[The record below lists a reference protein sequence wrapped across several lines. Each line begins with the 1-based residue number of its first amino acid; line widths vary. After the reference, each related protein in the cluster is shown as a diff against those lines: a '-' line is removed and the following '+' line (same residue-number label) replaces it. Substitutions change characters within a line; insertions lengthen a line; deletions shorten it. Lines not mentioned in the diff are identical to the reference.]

1 MPETPRERAVFA
13 LVLVIA
19 AGAVLLELA
28 VALT

>member
-13 LVLVIA
+13 LVLIVA
-19 AGAVLLELA
+19 AGTALLELA